1 MHFRRPEVTIEGSDV
16 TVHSPEEKAPIKLT
30 LHHKPFTI
38 TLGYIDGKEESK
50 DEKIIILDPN
60 RHEQNILGG
69 SISVAVNKHR
79 EICALHLSGHS
90 ELSPDK
96 ILFCVKKATEKVS
109 EMQQIVEKTLKE
121 DEKLRKKGIIP
132 RLSTDI
138 FDEPFDFDEIQSIV
152 NEMETTN
159 QNVKTESS
167 ETTTVK
173 TEIIDNSNETHQMT
187 EPILIEDDVKL
198 EEVPIFRI

>member
-1 MHFRRPEVTIEGSDV
+1 M
-16 TVHSPEEKAPIKLT
+16 
-30 LHHKPFTI
+30 
-38 TLGYIDGKEESK
+38 
-50 DEKIIILDPN
+50 
-60 RHEQNILGG
+60 
-69 SISVAVNKHR
+69 
-79 EICALHLSGHS
+79 
-90 ELSPDK
+90 
-96 ILFCVKKATEKVS
+96 KKATEKVA

-138 FDEPFDFDEIQSIV
+138 FDEPFDFDEIQTIV

-173 TEIIDNSNETHQMT
+173 TEINDNSNETSQIT

-198 EEVPIFRI
+198 EEVKNNIFGKFLWFLIFIDCNIINSVLLDTVME

>member
-1 MHFRRPEVTIEGSDV
+1 M
-16 TVHSPEEKAPIKLT
+16 
-30 LHHKPFTI
+30 
-38 TLGYIDGKEESK
+38 
-50 DEKIIILDPN
+50 
-60 RHEQNILGG
+60 
-69 SISVAVNKHR
+69 
-79 EICALHLSGHS
+79 
-90 ELSPDK
+90 
-96 ILFCVKKATEKVS
+96 KKATEKVS

-173 TEIIDNSNETHQMT
+173 TEINDNSNEIHQMT

-198 EEVPIFRI
+198 EEVPILMIFRSISVNFQIFKKLTGTFRHRHGMRLINGLMTNQVILKCPGTLVKKRSKWTRMMRTEMRKNQREM

>member
-1 MHFRRPEVTIEGSDV
+1 
-16 TVHSPEEKAPIKLT
+16 
-30 LHHKPFTI
+30 
-38 TLGYIDGKEESK
+38 
-50 DEKIIILDPN
+50 
-60 RHEQNILGG
+60 
-69 SISVAVNKHR
+69 
-79 EICALHLSGHS
+79 
-90 ELSPDK
+90 
-96 ILFCVKKATEKVS
+96 
-109 EMQQIVEKTLKE
+109 MQQIVEKTLKE

-173 TEIIDNSNETHQMT
+173 TEINDNSNETQQMT

-198 EEVPIFRI
+198 EEVPIFIIFRLISIFKGSSDPSHFIS

>member
-1 MHFRRPEVTIEGSDV
+1 M
-16 TVHSPEEKAPIKLT
+16 
-30 LHHKPFTI
+30 
-38 TLGYIDGKEESK
+38 
-50 DEKIIILDPN
+50 
-60 RHEQNILGG
+60 
-69 SISVAVNKHR
+69 
-79 EICALHLSGHS
+79 
-90 ELSPDK
+90 
-96 ILFCVKKATEKVS
+96 KKATEKVS
-109 EMQQIVEKTLKE
+109 EMQQIVEKALKE

-152 NEMETTN
+152 NEMETTY

-173 TEIIDNSNETHQMT
+173 TEINDNSNETQQMT

-198 EEVPIFRI
+198 EEVTILISFRLISILRVVQTQAILCLKSVSERVGSDI

>member
-1 MHFRRPEVTIEGSDV
+1 M
-16 TVHSPEEKAPIKLT
+16 
-30 LHHKPFTI
+30 
-38 TLGYIDGKEESK
+38 
-50 DEKIIILDPN
+50 
-60 RHEQNILGG
+60 
-69 SISVAVNKHR
+69 
-79 EICALHLSGHS
+79 
-90 ELSPDK
+90 
-96 ILFCVKKATEKVS
+96 KKATEKVA

-167 ETTTVK
+167 ETATVK
-173 TEIIDNSNETHQMT
+173 TEINDNSNETSQIT

-198 EEVPIFRI
+198 EEVTKNKIFGKLLWFLIFID

>member
-1 MHFRRPEVTIEGSDV
+1 
-16 TVHSPEEKAPIKLT
+16 
-30 LHHKPFTI
+30 
-38 TLGYIDGKEESK
+38 
-50 DEKIIILDPN
+50 
-60 RHEQNILGG
+60 
-69 SISVAVNKHR
+69 
-79 EICALHLSGHS
+79 
-90 ELSPDK
+90 
-96 ILFCVKKATEKVS
+96 
-109 EMQQIVEKTLKE
+109 MQQIVEKTLKE

-173 TEIIDNSNETHQMT
+173 TEINDNSNETHQMT

-198 EEVPIFRI
+198 EEVPILGIFSLISIYFFVEFTYSCPFEKINRSMLLFRHRHGMRLINGLMTNQVILKCPATLVKKRSKWTRMMRTKMRKNQREM

>member
-1 MHFRRPEVTIEGSDV
+1 M
-16 TVHSPEEKAPIKLT
+16 
-30 LHHKPFTI
+30 
-38 TLGYIDGKEESK
+38 
-50 DEKIIILDPN
+50 
-60 RHEQNILGG
+60 
-69 SISVAVNKHR
+69 
-79 EICALHLSGHS
+79 
-90 ELSPDK
+90 
-96 ILFCVKKATEKVS
+96 KKATEKVS
-109 EMQQIVEKTLKE
+109 EMQQIVEKALKE

-152 NEMETTN
+152 NEMETTY

-173 TEIIDNSNETHQMT
+173 TEINDNSNETQQMT

-198 EEVPIFRI
+198 EEVTILISFRLISILRVVQTQAILFLKSMSERVGSYIQRL

>member
-1 MHFRRPEVTIEGSDV
+1 
-16 TVHSPEEKAPIKLT
+16 
-30 LHHKPFTI
+30 
-38 TLGYIDGKEESK
+38 
-50 DEKIIILDPN
+50 
-60 RHEQNILGG
+60 
-69 SISVAVNKHR
+69 
-79 EICALHLSGHS
+79 
-90 ELSPDK
+90 
-96 ILFCVKKATEKVS
+96 
-109 EMQQIVEKTLKE
+109 MQQIVEKTLKE

-167 ETTTVK
+167 ETATVK
-173 TEIIDNSNETHQMT
+173 TEINDNSNETSQIT

-198 EEVPIFRI
+198 EEVTKNNFWKIFMVFDFYRLKYFFTPGYFQTPSWNDIDKWIDDEPGDVEMSTGDDSKKGVKMDEDEDDEDEDEDEPAGDVKSEFA

>member
-1 MHFRRPEVTIEGSDV
+1 M
-16 TVHSPEEKAPIKLT
+16 
-30 LHHKPFTI
+30 
-38 TLGYIDGKEESK
+38 
-50 DEKIIILDPN
+50 
-60 RHEQNILGG
+60 
-69 SISVAVNKHR
+69 
-79 EICALHLSGHS
+79 
-90 ELSPDK
+90 
-96 ILFCVKKATEKVS
+96 KKATEKVA

-173 TEIIDNSNETHQMT
+173 TEMNDNSNETSQIT

-198 EEVPIFRI
+198 EEVTKNKIFGKILWFLIFIDWNIFYPRLFLDTVMEWY

>member
-1 MHFRRPEVTIEGSDV
+1 
-16 TVHSPEEKAPIKLT
+16 
-30 LHHKPFTI
+30 
-38 TLGYIDGKEESK
+38 
-50 DEKIIILDPN
+50 
-60 RHEQNILGG
+60 
-69 SISVAVNKHR
+69 
-79 EICALHLSGHS
+79 
-90 ELSPDK
+90 
-96 ILFCVKKATEKVS
+96 
-109 EMQQIVEKTLKE
+109 MQQIVEKALKE

-173 TEIIDNSNETHQMT
+173 TEINDNSNETQQMT

-198 EEVPIFRI
+198 EEVTILIFFRLISILIFPGIQPIDAGVPFWSRKGTTAYVLLKNFTGMFRHRHGMRLINGLMTSQVMLKCPVVKKRSKWTRMMRTKMRKNQREM

>member
-1 MHFRRPEVTIEGSDV
+1 M
-16 TVHSPEEKAPIKLT
+16 
-30 LHHKPFTI
+30 
-38 TLGYIDGKEESK
+38 
-50 DEKIIILDPN
+50 
-60 RHEQNILGG
+60 
-69 SISVAVNKHR
+69 
-79 EICALHLSGHS
+79 HLSGHS

-198 EEVPIFRI
+198 EEVPILMFFGLISI

>member
-1 MHFRRPEVTIEGSDV
+1 M
-16 TVHSPEEKAPIKLT
+16 
-30 LHHKPFTI
+30 
-38 TLGYIDGKEESK
+38 
-50 DEKIIILDPN
+50 
-60 RHEQNILGG
+60 
-69 SISVAVNKHR
+69 
-79 EICALHLSGHS
+79 HLSGHS

-109 EMQQIVEKTLKE
+109 EMQQIVEKALKE

-173 TEIIDNSNETHQMT
+173 TEINDTSNETQQMT

-198 EEVPIFRI
+198 EEVLILIIFRLISILRVVQTQVIYLMPDRLQHKTTPNNEFLDRFKIYWRWRHSNSESFYVGSYSFRH

>member
-1 MHFRRPEVTIEGSDV
+1 M
-16 TVHSPEEKAPIKLT
+16 
-30 LHHKPFTI
+30 
-38 TLGYIDGKEESK
+38 
-50 DEKIIILDPN
+50 
-60 RHEQNILGG
+60 
-69 SISVAVNKHR
+69 
-79 EICALHLSGHS
+79 
-90 ELSPDK
+90 
-96 ILFCVKKATEKVS
+96 KKATEKVA

-167 ETTTVK
+167 ETATVK
-173 TEIIDNSNETHQMT
+173 TEINDNSNETSQIT
-187 EPILIEDDVKL
+187 DPILIEDDVKL
-198 EEVPIFRI
+198 EEVKNNFWKNFMVFDFYRLKYFLPPVIFRHRHGMILINGLMTSQVMSKCRLGTIRKKGSRWTRTRMMRTKMRMNQRET